1 MNPDQLF
8 HAALDA
14 HRQGQLK
21 QAEQLYRQLL
31 ASTPRHAHGL
41 HYYGVL
47 CHQSGRHQQAIE
59 LIGNAIRANP
69 GDADQHNNLGL
80 ALRADGQLDA
90 AIHQFR
96 QGLALAPADG
106 DLWQNLG
113 AAQHAAGDLVA
124 ARTAYIEA
132 RQRSPQDVDIHAA
145 LGNVLQALGNQAQ
158 QAGHFAEAE
167 RHFRDLVALQPGNAA
182 WHYNLGNAL
191 REQGQAAQ
199 AAESYR
205 RMLAIA
211 PDDADAHNNLGNV
224 LRELRQL
231 PEAVACYERAL
242 AINPKLYHARV
253 HLVHQRQHLCD
264 WRNLDADIAE
274 IRRWV
279 SDVPEAQ
286 VSPFA
291 FLAMSGTTPA
301 EQLKCARN
309 WTNNR
314 HGQLLSATPLTQAK
328 SSQTKSSQAKSRIS
342 EKLHIGYLSCDFRLH
357 PLASLVTEMLELHDR
372 ERFKVSAYSYG
383 ADDRTPA
390 RLRLQQ
396 AVDHFVD
403 IRPLSLQAAAE
414 RIHAD
419 EVDILVDLTG
429 YTQSSRSGILALRPA
444 PIQASWLGFPGTMGA
459 PFVDYLISDAVITP
473 ESEQDHYSERLA
485 LLPHAYQPNDRKRP
499 VAPAPS
505 RDSCGL
511 PENAFVYC
519 CFNQGFKITPEVF
532 SCWMRLLKATPGSV
546 LWLLQG
552 HSEASRNLRQ
562 AAESHGVAAS
572 RLVFAPRVPMDQHLA
587 RHIHADLFLDTA
599 PYNAHTTASDALW
612 MGVPLITCRGG
623 TFASRVAA
631 SLLKAVGLGE
641 LVTTDLAAYEAL
653 ALKLA
658 HTPTLLQQYRDKLL
672 SAREHSVLFDTTR
685 FTRDLEALYLKLSR
699 PAQG

>member
-21 QAEQLYRQLL
+21 QAEQFYRQLL
-31 ASTPRHAHGL
+31 AAAPRHTHGL

-59 LIGNAIRANP
+59 LIANAIRINP
-69 GDADQHNNLGL
+69 GNADQHNNLGL

-90 AIHQFR
+90 AIQQFR
-96 QGLALAPADG
+96 QGLALAPGDG

-113 AAQHAAGDLVA
+113 AAQYAAGDLAA
-124 ARTAYIEA
+124 ARAAYIEA
-132 RQRSPQDVDIHAA
+132 RQRSPQDADIHAG

-158 QAGHFAEAE
+158 QAGDFAEAE

-191 REQGQAAQ
+191 REQGQAAV

-205 RMLAIA
+205 SALAIS
-211 PDDADAHNNLGNV
+211 PEDADAHNNLGNV
-224 LRELRQL
+224 LRELQQL

-242 AINPKLYHARV
+242 AINPRLYHARV

-264 WRNLDADIAE
+264 WQHLDADIAE

-279 SDVPEAQ
+279 NDTPEAQ

-291 FLAMSGTTPA
+291 FLSMPGTTPA
-301 EQLKCARN
+301 EQLKCAQN

-314 HGQLLSATPLTQAK
+314 HGQLLSATPLTQA
-328 SSQTKSSQAKSRIS
+328 SFLQAKSRTGG
-342 EKLHIGYLSCDFRLH
+342 KLHIGYLSCDFRLH

-372 ERFKVSAYSYG
+372 EHFKVSAYSYG
-383 ADDRTPA
+383 VDDRTPA

-444 PIQASWLGFPGTMGA
+444 PVQASWLGFPGTMGA

-473 ESEQDHYSERLA
+473 ETEQDHYSERLA

-505 RDSCGL
+505 RESCAL

-519 CFNQGFKITPEVF
+519 CFNQGFKITPGVF
-532 SCWMRLLKATPGSV
+532 SCWMRLLQATPGSV

-552 HSEASRNLRQ
+552 HPEAGRNLQQ
-562 AAESHGVAAS
+562 AAESHGIAAS

-587 RHIHADLFLDTA
+587 RHAHADLFLDTI

-631 SLLKAVGLGE
+631 SLLQAVGLGE

-658 HTPTLLQQYRDKLL
+658 HEPALLKQYRDQLL
-672 SAREHSVLFDTTR
+672 STREHSALFDTGR
-685 FTRDLEALYLKLSR
+685 FTRDIEALYLRLSQLK
-699 PAQG
+699 QG